1 MNPAAGIA
9 LIGAA
14 ALLVAAAA
22 SPAAAQAIADPTQP
36 PAGYAPK
43 VLSSGEEES
52 ARERP
57 LQMVIRG
64 PGDRRAAL
72 IRGQRVTTGDT
83 ITLDGGEARVVRITD
98 DSVVL
103 ERGTARETL
112 DLLPAMRPAQ
122 CAETPC

>member
-1 MNPAAGIA
+1 MNPIAGVA

-14 ALLVAAAA
+14 ALVAAAVA
-22 SPAAAQAIADPTQP
+22 VPARAQTIADPTQP

-43 VLSSGEEES
+43 VLSSVEDEA

-64 PGDRRAAL
+64 PGDRRTAV
-72 IRGQRVTTGDT
+72 IRGQRVNAGDA
-83 ITLDGGEARVVRITD
+83 ITLDGGEARVVQITD
-98 DSVVL
+98 DTVVL

-112 DLLPAMRPAQ
+112 ELLPPMKPAQ
-122 CAETPC
+122 CAASPC